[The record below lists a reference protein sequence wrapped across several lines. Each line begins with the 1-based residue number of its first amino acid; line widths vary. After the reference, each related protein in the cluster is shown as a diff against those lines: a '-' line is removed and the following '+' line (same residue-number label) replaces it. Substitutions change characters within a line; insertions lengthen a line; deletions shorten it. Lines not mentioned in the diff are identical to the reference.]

1 MPFEDNVVCPG
12 TIVISLD
19 NKEIGIRIL
28 SARKNLGYTQKQLG
42 NLINVSDKAVS
53 KWERGVSHS

>member
-1 MPFEDNVVCPG
+1 M
-12 TIVISLD
+12 D

-28 SARKNLGYTQKQLG
+28 SARKNLGYTKKQLG

-53 KWERGVSHS
+53 KWERGGSLR

>member
-1 MPFEDNVVCPG
+1 M
-12 TIVISLD
+12 D

-42 NLINVSDKAVS
+42 NLINVSDKLYQNGNVES
-53 KWERGVSHS
+53 GVPISHYYYR

>member
-1 MPFEDNVVCPG
+1 M
-12 TIVISLD
+12 D

-42 NLINVSDKAVS
+42 NFNQMISDKAVS
-53 KWERGVSHS
+53 KLGTWNRDVPISHYYYR